1 MRNLTHQDI
10 VLRPVITEKTLR
22 ASERSNIY
30 TFRVREAAN
39 KVQVRDAIEHLFK
52 VTVTDVRT
60 QRYHGKRRRMGRSV
74 GTTGNWKKALVRVK
88 AGETIDF
95 Y

>member
-1 MRNLTHQDI
+1 MKNLNHQDI
-10 VLRPVITEKTLR
+10 VLRPVITEKTLK
-22 ASERSNIY
+22 ASEHNNTY

-39 KVQVRDAIEHLFK
+39 KIQIRDAIEHLFK
-52 VTVTDVRT
+52 VTVTDIRT
-60 QRYHGKRRRMGRSV
+60 HRYAGKRRRMGRSV
-74 GTTGNWKKALVRVK
+74 GQTGNWKKALVRVK